1 LSKAREDPELIELP
15 HQQEKSQAGDR
26 RQRYLKYKDDIH
38 KLDHETAVRGPQ
50 LMEWKSD
57 EEGTSMIEEQKQLC
71 GIELDVGE
79 RKTKQ
84 VFEFENEMFQR
95 SEEQKSL
102 EIEER
107 ENQLSHP
114 LEVPLAS
121 RHA

>member
-1 LSKAREDPELIELP
+1 
-15 HQQEKSQAGDR
+15 
-26 RQRYLKYKDDIH
+26 
-38 KLDHETAVRGPQ
+38 
-50 LMEWKSD
+50 MEWKSD